1 METKDRMLK
10 VVMYHTQ
17 VLMVIQEGMQI
28 AKMEVVEVEEL
39 LLLEK
44 TRV

>member
-1 METKDRMLK
+1 
-10 VVMYHTQ
+10 
-17 VLMVIQEGMQI
+17 MVIQEGMQI

-44 TRV
+44 TRVMEILEVVEVVMEDM